1 MFYIGAVL
9 VTKYVDKKTKG
20 KKKNHGGKRLEGPV
34 KEVNKDLDRL
44 NILIEGKTMKGKY
57 CDSTQKIYKVIE
69 KGGGGGGGNKR
80 SKTKNQSKK
89 C

>member
-1 MFYIGAVL
+1 M

-69 KGGGGGGGNKR
+69 KGGGGGGVKKEVQQKIKA
-80 SKTKNQSKK
+80 KTAKVIR
-89 C
+89 

>member
-1 MFYIGAVL
+1 M

-69 KGGGGGGGNKR
+69 EGGGGEVTKEVQQKIKA
-80 SKTKNQSKK
+80 KTAKVIR
-89 C
+89 

>member
-1 MFYIGAVL
+1 M

-69 KGGGGGGGNKR
+69 KGGGGGKVTKEVQQKNKA
-80 SKTKNQSKK
+80 KNDKLIR
-89 C
+89 

>member
-1 MFYIGAVL
+1 M

-69 KGGGGGGGNKR
+69 KGGGGEGGEGNKR
-80 SKTKNQSKK
+80 STTEKKSKN

>member
-1 MFYIGAVL
+1 M

-69 KGGGGGGGNKR
+69 KGGGGKVTKEVQQKIKA
-80 SKTKNQSKK
+80 KTAKVIR
-89 C
+89 

>member
-1 MFYIGAVL
+1 MLIRRQKVR
-9 VTKYVDKKTKG
+9 
-20 KKKNHGGKRLEGPV
+20 KKNHGGKRLEGPV

-69 KGGGGGGGNKR
+69 KGGGGEVTKEVQQKIKA
-80 SKTKNQSKK
+80 KTAKVIR
-89 C
+89 

>member
-1 MFYIGAVL
+1 M

-69 KGGGGGGGNKR
+69 EGGGGNKR
-80 SKTKNQSKK
+80 STTENQSKN

>member
-1 MFYIGAVL
+1 MLIRRQKVR
-9 VTKYVDKKTKG
+9 
-20 KKKNHGGKRLEGPV
+20 KKNHGGKRFEGPV

-69 KGGGGGGGNKR
+69 KGGGKVTKEVQQKIKA
-80 SKTKNQSKK
+80 KTAKVIR
-89 C
+89 

>member
-1 MFYIGAVL
+1 M

-69 KGGGGGGGNKR
+69 KGGGGGKVTKEVQQKIKA
-80 SKTKNQSKK
+80 KTAKVIR
-89 C
+89 

>member
-1 MFYIGAVL
+1 MLIRRQKVR
-9 VTKYVDKKTKG
+9 
-20 KKKNHGGKRLEGPV
+20 KKNHGGKRLEGPV

-69 KGGGGGGGNKR
+69 KGGGEGNKR
-80 SKTKNQSKK
+80 STTENQSKN

>member
-1 MFYIGAVL
+1 M

-69 KGGGGGGGNKR
+69 KGGGGGGTKR
-80 SKTKNQSKK
+80 STTENQSKN

>member
-1 MFYIGAVL
+1 MLIRRQKVR
-9 VTKYVDKKTKG
+9 
-20 KKKNHGGKRLEGPV
+20 KKNHGGKRLEGPV

-69 KGGGGGGGNKR
+69 KGGGGGNKR
-80 SKTKNQSKK
+80 STTENQSKN

>member
-1 MFYIGAVL
+1 MLIRRQKVR
-9 VTKYVDKKTKG
+9 
-20 KKKNHGGKRLEGPV
+20 KKNHGGKRLEGPV

-69 KGGGGGGGNKR
+69 EGGGGGGGNKR
-80 SKTKNQSKK
+80 STTENQSKN

>member
-1 MFYIGAVL
+1 M

-69 KGGGGGGGNKR
+69 KGGGKGNKR
-80 SKTKNQSKK
+80 STTENQSKN

>member
-1 MFYIGAVL
+1 M

-44 NILIEGKTMKGKY
+44 NILIDGKTMKGKY

-69 KGGGGGGGNKR
+69 KGGGEVTKEVQQKIKA
-80 SKTKNQSKK
+80 KTAKVIR
-89 C
+89 

>member
-1 MFYIGAVL
+1 M

-69 KGGGGGGGNKR
+69 KGGEV
-80 SKTKNQSKK
+80 TKEVQQKIK
-89 C
+89 ARTAKVIR

>member
-1 MFYIGAVL
+1 MLIRRQKVR
-9 VTKYVDKKTKG
+9 
-20 KKKNHGGKRLEGPV
+20 KKNHGGNWLEGPV

-44 NILIEGKTMKGKY
+44 NILIEGKTMKEKY

-69 KGGGGGGGNKR
+69 KGGGEGNKR
-80 SKTKNQSKK
+80 STTENQRKN

>member
-1 MFYIGAVL
+1 MLIRRQKVR
-9 VTKYVDKKTKG
+9 
-20 KKKNHGGKRLEGPV
+20 KKNHGGKRLEGPV

-69 KGGGGGGGNKR
+69 KGGGGEGNKR
-80 SKTKNQSKK
+80 SKTENQSKN

>member
-1 MFYIGAVL
+1 M

-69 KGGGGGGGNKR
+69 KGGGEVTKEVQQKIKA
-80 SKTKNQSKK
+80 KTAKVIR
-89 C
+89 

>member
-1 MFYIGAVL
+1 M

-57 CDSTQKIYKVIE
+57 CDSTHKIYKVIE
-69 KGGGGGGGNKR
+69 KGGGEGNKR
-80 SKTKNQSKK
+80 STTENQSKN

>member
-1 MFYIGAVL
+1 M

-69 KGGGGGGGNKR
+69 KGGGAKVTKEVQQKIKA
-80 SKTKNQSKK
+80 KTAKVIR
-89 C
+89 

>member
-69 KGGGGGGGNKR
+69 KGGGGGGNKR
-80 SKTKNQSKK
+80 STTENQSKN

>member
-1 MFYIGAVL
+1 MLIRRQKVR
-9 VTKYVDKKTKG
+9 
-20 KKKNHGGKRLEGPV
+20 KKNHGGKRFEGPV

-69 KGGGGGGGNKR
+69 KGGGGR
-80 SKTKNQSKK
+80 
-89 C
+89 

>member
-1 MFYIGAVL
+1 M

-69 KGGGGGGGNKR
+69 KGGGKVTKEVQQKIKA
-80 SKTKNQSKK
+80 KTAKVIR
-89 C
+89 

>member
-1 MFYIGAVL
+1 M

-69 KGGGGGGGNKR
+69 KGGEGGKVTKEVQQKIKA
-80 SKTKNQSKK
+80 KTAKVIR
-89 C
+89 

>member
-1 MFYIGAVL
+1 M

-69 KGGGGGGGNKR
+69 KGGGGVTKEVQQKIKA
-80 SKTKNQSKK
+80 KTAKVIR
-89 C
+89 

>member
-1 MFYIGAVL
+1 MLIRRQKVR
-9 VTKYVDKKTKG
+9 
-20 KKKNHGGKRLEGPV
+20 KKNHGGKRLEGPV

-69 KGGGGGGGNKR
+69 KGGGEVTKEVQQKIKA
-80 SKTKNQSKK
+80 KTAKVIR
-89 C
+89 